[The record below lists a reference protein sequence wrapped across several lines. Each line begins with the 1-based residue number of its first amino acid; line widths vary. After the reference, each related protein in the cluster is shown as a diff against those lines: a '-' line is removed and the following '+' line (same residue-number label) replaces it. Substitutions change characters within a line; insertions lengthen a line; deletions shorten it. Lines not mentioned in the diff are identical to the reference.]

1 MKRWIIWG
9 FLPLL
14 LMWATSVAWLHYQ
27 AVQAEKA
34 SQNIKPADIAVIL
47 GNSVNRRGKPNPC
60 LRSRV
65 EAGVALNRQNKV
77 SRLLMSGG
85 TDAKAWDRLGIR
97 CFGFAPLRLPPD
109 LDFVGMFHGV
119 DERVPTEAL
128 HDGI

>member
-14 LMWATSVAWLHYQ
+14 LIWATSVAWLHYQ

-65 EAGVALNRQNKV
+65 EAGVALYRQNKV
-77 SRLLMSGG
+77 KIGRAVQQECRTATAATKRQPCNL
-85 TDAKAWDRLGIR
+85 WR
-97 CFGFAPLRLPPD
+97 
-109 LDFVGMFHGV
+109 
-119 DERVPTEAL
+119 
-128 HDGI
+128 